1 MMNVDVDKA
10 KRELLDAIGN
20 HHRSVVM
27 LLGNNLNSMQ
37 LDATEKSIVS
47 AMRGGVDRVASAA
60 YSEGRSK
67 GRELGKQ
74 EGLAEARK
82 LTKEEK
88 SDIRRNA
95 FNAGY
100 CAAASVCRENGNSDL
115 KVDEAF
121 EQGKLAVTRMV
132 QELLGVKVNCGAPFG
147 KVSTEEDEQLERF
160 KKIVQD
166 LSEGNLFN
174 AKPFS
179 ECVGEYVFSIG
190 DFNCGTLRYHTGEP
204 PKPLTVTH
212 EEAEAKLSDKPVAS
226 YGLYADDDMAELE
239 KERSAKRRYKWNSFP
254 LFGAGKDV
262 RFRIGANGSESVV
275 AFHAGVEVG
284 GVLPSGTLC
293 PTCWSGEVRA
303 NKARIEAKRIAELDA
318 KANDAVV
325 SRMGPPKMMP
335 NPELFE
341 TVFNGKIVTLQNRAT
356 RGVMIVADGWV
367 IGSVCHSNGATIV
380 RFVGSV
386 EETIG
391 AGCVAFLTLKIL
403 AFSSWQF
410 RYPSANP
417 SFRICMCE
425 VEGKPGYA
433 VTVELDGNFRLVGPY
448 GEIVCSIGKSISGLS
463 FVPTI
468 PHPPEY
474 AVIDAALQT
483 IRRNFYGNMG

>member
-20 HHRSVVM
+20 HHRNVVM
-27 LLGNNLNSMQ
+27 LTVGLNLKKEQ
-37 LDATEKSIVS
+37 LEETEKTIVS
-47 AMRGGVDRVASAA
+47 AMRGGVDRVANCAHGIG
-60 YSEGRSK
+60 YSK
-67 GRELGKQ
+67 GREHGKQ
-74 EGLAEARK
+74 DGLAEARK
-82 LTKEEK
+82 LTKEERATE
-88 SDIRRNA
+88 RRNGY
-95 FNAGY
+95 NEGY
-100 CAAASVCRENGNSDL
+100 CAAVRACQNSGVSDH

-121 EQGKLAVTRMV
+121 EQGKLAVTRIV
-132 QELLGVKVNCGAPFG
+132 QDLFGVKLNSGATFR
-147 KVSTEEDEQLERF
+147 KVSTEEDEKVKRF
-160 KKIVQD
+160 QKIVQD

-179 ECVGEYVFSIG
+179 ECIGEYAFSIG
-190 DFNCGTLRYHTGEP
+190 DFNGGTLRYCTGEP
-204 PKPLTVTH
+204 PKPLTVTR
-212 EEAEAKLSDKPVAS
+212 EGSEAKLSNKPVAS

-239 KERSAKRRYKWNSFP
+239 QKHRFQWNSFP
-254 LFGAGKDV
+254 LFGTGKDV

-325 SRMGPPKMMP
+325 SRVGPPKMMP
-335 NPELFE
+335 SPALFE
-341 TVFNGKIVTLQNRAT
+341 TVFNGKVVTLQNKAN

-391 AGCVAFLTLKIL
+391 AGCVAFLTRKIM
-403 AFSSWQF
+403 AFSLWQF
-410 RYPSANP
+410 RHPSANP
-417 SFRICMCE
+417 VFKICMCE

-433 VTVELDGNFRLVGPY
+433 VTVELDGNFRLVGPD
-448 GEIVCSIGKSISGLS
+448 GKSIGLVATDS
-463 FVPTI
+463 IFGLACHLLCPGTPGV
-468 PHPPEY
+468 
-474 AVIDAALQT
+474 VDAAYQT